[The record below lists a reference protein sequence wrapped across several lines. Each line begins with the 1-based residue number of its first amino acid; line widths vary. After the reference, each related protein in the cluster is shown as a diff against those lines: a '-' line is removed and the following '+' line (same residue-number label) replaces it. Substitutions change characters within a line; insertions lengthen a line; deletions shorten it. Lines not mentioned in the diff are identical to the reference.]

1 MTRQIAIIG
10 AGMAGLAAAHR
21 FRDAGHAV
29 TLFDKSRGL
38 GGRMATRRAGALQ
51 FDHGAQYF
59 TARGERFRALVDGW
73 LAGGQV
79 GEWDIGSYVGMPG
92 MSAPA
97 RAMAAGCTIVAGSQI
112 ASLHRDDAGW
122 SIHDAG
128 GPVATPGNGSFT
140 AAILAVPAPQAI
152 PLAASAGIGWSP
164 MQQASYAPCWAL
176 MLAFDESLDL
186 PSDRM
191 RPEHAAI
198 GWIARDSSKPG
209 RSRETETV
217 VVHATPDWSRANLE
231 DGPGDVAPRLL
242 AAFRDLSGIAAQPGF
257 IAAHRWRYALVERTA
272 GQPFL
277 WDEATNLGAC
287 GDWCLGPRV
296 EAAFESGDALAE
308 VMLANLA

>member
-10 AGMAGLAAAHR
+10 AGMAGLAAARR
-21 FRDAGHAV
+21 FRDAGLGV

-59 TARGERFRALVDGW
+59 SARSERFRALVDDW
-73 LAGGQV
+73 LASGQV
-79 GEWDIGSYVGMPG
+79 GDWDNGAYVGTPG

-97 RAMAAGCTIVAGSQI
+97 RAMAAGCAIAAGSQVT
-112 ASLHRDDAGW
+112 ALHRGDAGW
-122 SIHDAG
+122 SVHDAA
-128 GPVATPGNGSFT
+128 GPVATPGNGSF
-140 AAILAVPAPQAI
+140 AATILAVPSPQAI
-152 PLAASAGIGWSP
+152 PLAASAGLAWSP

-176 MLAFDESLDL
+176 MLAFDDSLGL
-186 PSDRM
+186 PADRM

-209 RSRETETV
+209 RGRETETV

-231 DGPGDVAPRLL
+231 DSPAEIAPRLL
-242 AAFRDLSGIAAQPGF
+242 AAFRDLTGIAAKPAF
-257 IAAHRWRYALVERTA
+257 VAAHRWRYALVERTA

-277 WDEATNLGAC
+277 WDEAKNLGAC

-308 VMLANLA
+308 EMLARLA

>member
-10 AGMAGLAAAHR
+10 AGMAGLAAARR
-21 FRDAGHAV
+21 FTDAGHAV

-59 TARGERFRALVDGW
+59 TARGEGFRALVDGW

-79 GEWDIGSYVGMPG
+79 GEWDNGSYVGTPG

-97 RAMAAGCTIVAGSQI
+97 RAMAAGCTVVAGSQV
-112 ASLHRDDAGW
+112 AALHKGEAGW
-122 SIHDAG
+122 TIHDAE
-128 GPVATPGNGSFT
+128 GPVATPGNGSFD

-152 PLAASAGIGWSP
+152 PLAASAGIAWSP

-176 MLAFDESLDL
+176 MLAFDASLDL

-231 DGPGDVAPRLL
+231 DSPDEIAPRLL
-242 AAFRDLSGIAAQPGF
+242 AAFRDLSGVAAKPGF
-257 IAAHRWRYALVERTA
+257 VAAHRWRYALVEQTA

-277 WDEATNLGAC
+277 WDEATNFGAC

-296 EAAFESGDALAE
+296 EAAFESGDALARE
-308 VMLANLA
+308 MMARLA

>member
-1 MTRQIAIIG
+1 MNSSIAIIG
-10 AGMAGLAAAHR
+10 AGMAGLAAAR
-21 FRDAGHAV
+21 RLKEAGHGV

-59 TARGERFRALVDGW
+59 TARSERFRALVDGW
-73 LAGGQV
+73 LAGGQA
-79 GEWDIGSYVGMPG
+79 GDWDDGSYVGTPG

-97 RAMAAGCTIVAGSQI
+97 RAMAAGCTIVGESQVT
-112 ASLHRDDAGW
+112 ALHRGGAGW
-122 SIHDAG
+122 SVHDAS
-128 GPVATPGNGSFT
+128 GPVATPGNGSFA

-152 PLAASAGIGWSP
+152 PLAASAGLAWSP

-176 MLAFDESLDL
+176 MLAFEAALDL

-191 RPEHAAI
+191 RPQHAAI

-217 VVHATPDWSRANLE
+217 VVHATADWSRANLE

-242 AAFRDLSGIAAQPGF
+242 AAFRDLTGIAAQPSF
-257 IAAHRWRYALVERTA
+257 IAAHRWRYALVEQTA

-277 WDEATNLGAC
+277 WDETVDLAAC
-287 GDWCLGPRV
+287 GDWCIGPRV
-296 EAAFESGDALAE
+296 EAAFESADALAQAL
-308 VMLANLA
+308 LAKLA

>member
-59 TARGERFRALVDGW
+59 TARGERFRALVEGW
-73 LAGGQV
+73 LADGQV
-79 GEWDIGSYVGMPG
+79 GDWDNGHYVGTPG

-97 RAMAAGCTIVAGSQI
+97 RAMAAGCTIVAGSQV
-112 ASLHRDDAGW
+112 AALHRGDAGW
-122 SIHDAG
+122 SIHDADG
-128 GPVATPGNGSFT
+128 AVATPGNGSF
-140 AAILAVPAPQAI
+140 AATILAMPAPQAI
-152 PLAASAGIGWSP
+152 PLAASAGLAWSP

-176 MLAFDESLDL
+176 MLAFEAALGL

-209 RSRETETV
+209 RSRETETI

-231 DGPGDVAPRLL
+231 DSPAEIAPRLL
-242 AAFRDLSGIAAQPGF
+242 AAFRDLTGIAAQPSF
-257 IAAHRWRYALVERTA
+257 IAAHRWRYALVEQTA

-296 EAAFESGDALAE
+296 EAAFESGDALAQE
-308 VMLANLA
+308 VMAGLA